1 MKFTVKH
8 STKYTYNA
16 FVSYCHNIA
25 TIKPR
30 NSKGQTLLSYNL
42 NVDPKPKD
50 ISNRVDFFGNNI
62 TGFSLQQPH
71 KELHVIAESIID
83 RSYDSVRDSFFSEA
97 CKKVTLN
104 DAYEM
109 LKRNDDITILDAKQ
123 YILESIFIR
132 NISNIIKDY
141 TLVSFQENRSV
152 FEATHELMQRI
163 FTDFSFVSGFTTIS
177 TPLNEV
183 MEEKK
188 GVCQDFAQI
197 AIACLRS
204 IGLPARYM
212 SGYIET
218 IPPPGKKKLIGA
230 DASHAWF
237 AVFIPSFGWV
247 DFDPTNNQI
256 PGNQHLVIGWGRD
269 YYDVPPLKG
278 VLFGAGKSTLDVT
291 VDIRSAKDVVGLL

>member
-1 MKFTVKH
+1 MKFSVKH

-16 FVSYCHNIA
+16 FVSFCHNIA

-30 NSKGQTLLSYNL
+30 NSAGQTLLSYNL
-42 NVDPKPKD
+42 HVDPNPAD
-50 ISNRVDFFGNNI
+50 ISERTDFFGNTI
-62 TGFSLQQPH
+62 TRFSIQQPH

-83 RSYDSVRDSFFSEA
+83 RSYDVVRDSFFSEA

-104 DAYEM
+104 DAYTM
-109 LKRNDDITILDAKQ
+109 LKGNSDLTILEAKQ
-123 YILESIFIR
+123 YTLESIFIR
-132 NISNIIKDY
+132 NISNAMKEY
-141 TLVSFQENRSV
+141 ALESFQPNRSV
-152 FEATHELMQRI
+152 FEATHELMKRI
-163 FTDFSFVSGFTTIS
+163 YTDFDFVSGFTTIS

-188 GVCQDFAQI
+188 GVCQDFAQV

-278 VLFGAGKSTLDVT
+278 VLFGAGKSKLDVT
-291 VDIRSAKDVVGLL
+291 VDIRPAKDTLVK

>member
-1 MKFTVKH
+1 MKFSVKH

-16 FVSYCHNIA
+16 FVSFCHNIA

-42 NVDPKPKD
+42 HIDPNPAD
-50 ISNRVDFFGNNI
+50 ISSRIDFFGNNI
-62 TGFSLQQPH
+62 TRFSIQEPH
-71 KELHVIAESIID
+71 KELHVIAESIIE
-83 RSYDSVRDSFFSEA
+83 RSYDSVRNSFFSDE
-97 CKKVTLN
+97 CKKVTLKE
-104 DAYEM
+104 AYEK
-109 LKRNDDITILDAKQ
+109 LNKTNDVVILEAKQ

-132 NISNIIKDY
+132 NISNAMKEY
-141 TLVSFQENRSV
+141 ALVSFQENRSV
-152 FEATHELMQRI
+152 FEATYELMKRI
-163 FTDFSFVSGFTTIS
+163 YTDFSFVSGFTTIS
-177 TPLNEV
+177 TPLTEV

-188 GVCQDFAQI
+188 GVCQDFAQV

-237 AVFIPSFGWV
+237 AVFIPGFGWV

-256 PGNQHLVIGWGRD
+256 PGDQHIVIGWGRD

-278 VLFGAGKSTLDVT
+278 VLFGAGKSKLDVT
-291 VDIRSAKDVVGLL
+291 VDIRPAKDVVGLL

>member
-8 STKYTYNA
+8 STKYIYNA
-16 FVSYCHNIA
+16 SVSFCHNIA

-30 NSKGQTLLSYNL
+30 NSAGQKLLSYNL
-42 NVDPKPKD
+42 HINPGPAN
-50 ISNRVDFFGNNI
+50 ISDRVDFFGNNI
-62 TGFSLQQPH
+62 TRFSIQQPH

-83 RSYDSVRDSFFSEA
+83 RSYNAVKDSFFSEE
-97 CKKVTLN
+97 CTKVTLRQ
-104 DAYEM
+104 AYEM
-109 LKRNDDITILDAKQ
+109 LKANDNLDILEAKQ
-123 YILESIFIR
+123 YTLESIFIR
-132 NISNIIKDY
+132 NISSIMKDY
-141 TLVSFQENRSV
+141 ALVSFQPNRSV
-152 FEATHELMQRI
+152 FEATHELMKRI
-163 FTDFSFVSGFTTIS
+163 YTDFDFVSGFTTIS

-247 DFDPTNNQI
+247 DYQI

-278 VLFGAGKSTLDVT
+278 VLFGAGKSKLDVM
-291 VDIRSAKDVVGLL
+291 VDIRSAETEEDSN